1 MIWVDAY
8 DRQHRPTILDIRQ
21 YLSAPT
27 MGLLERLNH
36 ELFQKYRVKAAPPR
50 YTQKRGWVFPYR
62 LQGLTLFTLAVQDE
76 TGFAAGEFLI
86 RDESGLALALEEMDR
101 RCQGG
106 FLQKAKDSVA
116 SRKDRA
122 RDRRAHEQTLEKT
135 AVGPSDALPPG
146 NNPKK
151 LNKFSW
157 VPALPPDKLRRLY
170 RSSAGGMLDQDLLDD
185 VGILLYMR
193 CRQGTEEYALLRS
206 GRLKCHHCGA
216 VLPRED
222 GLMVCGCGYQYT
234 FRAYNN
240 SFNDHHM
247 PGGNATHI
255 FAEFVEKWPDA
266 QTDSAKMNLID
277 WMVHQCHISMASGLR
292 LRSVLKNLIDA
303 PQRTAEKLV
312 LELAYGDAENS
323 I

>member
-1 MIWVDAY
+1 MIWTDAY

-21 YLSAPT
+21 YLSAPA
-27 MGLLERLNH
+27 MELLERLNH

-50 YTQKRGWVFPYR
+50 YAQKSGWVFPYR
-62 LQGLTLFTLAVQDE
+62 LQGLTLFSLAIQDE
-76 TGFAAGEFLI
+76 TCFAAGEFLI
-86 RDESGLALALEEMDR
+86 RDESGLVRALGEMDR
-101 RCQGG
+101 RCQAG
-106 FLQKAKDSVA
+106 FLQKARDAAA
-116 SRKDRA
+116 SRKERR
-122 RDRRAHEQTLEKT
+122 RDRRVPERNTET
-135 AVGPSDALPPG
+135 AAGSSEALPLG
-146 NNPKK
+146 SDPKK

-157 VPALPPDKLRRLY
+157 IPALPPDKLRRLY
-170 RSSAGGMLDQDLLDD
+170 RSSACGMMDQDLLDD

-193 CRQGTEEYALLRS
+193 CQQGIEEYALLRS

-216 VLPRED
+216 VLSKED

-234 FRAYNN
+234 FQAYNN

-255 FAEFVEKWPDA
+255 FAEFVEKWPDT
-266 QTDSAKMNLID
+266 QTDSAKMTLID